1 MHMLTSDCENS
12 PTPLMFA
19 RVEAEVSA
27 FCENEVH
34 CCHLSSRESS
44 LCLEI
49 PIKVLSRAPASA
61 WSGSGRPDPKMRPT
75 FRIFRLRSLEVA
87 GSFDSRGVRRDF
99 VGG

>member
-49 PIKVLSRAPASA
+49 PTKVLSRASASA
-61 WSGSGRPDPKMRPT
+61 WSRSGRPDPKLRPT
-75 FRIFRLRSLEVA
+75 VRIFFLRILEMA
-87 GSFDSRGVRRDF
+87 GSFDSRYSRRDSTR
-99 VGG
+99 G